1 MFIFIPTF
9 SKQVPVKSWFDDLSD
24 SELLDL
30 IPLFEKLSQVDSVY
44 TVLCNSNNPINQSIY
59 NNLNN
64 ITNASSNQHIQSSGQ
79 QQHSLSSS
87 SNNSSGATSCNN
99 LNNTQT
105 NDLVNNT

>member
-1 MFIFIPTF
+1 M
-9 SKQVPVKSWFDDLSD
+9 KSWFDDLSD

-64 ITNASSNQHIQSSGQ
+64 ITHASSNQHIQSSGQ
-79 QQHSLSSS
+79 QSQHQQQKQHSLSSS
-87 SNNSSGATSCNN
+87 SNNSCSSGATSCNN
-99 LNNTQT
+99 LNNTTT

>member
-1 MFIFIPTF
+1 M
-9 SKQVPVKSWFDDLSD
+9 PVKSWFDDLSD

-79 QQHSLSSS
+79 HQQQHSLSSS
-87 SNNSSGATSCNN
+87 SNNSCSSGATSCNN
-99 LNNTQT
+99 LNTTT

>member
-1 MFIFIPTF
+1 M
-9 SKQVPVKSWFDDLSD
+9 KSWFDDLSD

-64 ITNASSNQHIQSSGQ
+64 ITHASSNQHIQSSGQ
-79 QQHSLSSS
+79 QSQHHQQQQQHSLSSS
-87 SNNSSGATSCNN
+87 SNNSCSSGATSCNN
-99 LNNTQT
+99 LNNTTT